1 MKCLLQGEILLKGG
15 VLGESDWYQRK
26 SLIRT
31 QLDPVKAPR
40 GSLREKSGVCR
51 KEAYPEWLEYRKE
64 KGQGGHR
71 LPGMPSPPGCPFCHS
86 QRGRLRHCE
95 IIEAP
100 FAYCENCMDA
110 ARQRWE

>member
-1 MKCLLQGEILLKGG
+1 M
-15 VLGESDWYQRK
+15 GESDWYQRK

-64 KGQGGHR
+64 KGQGGHLVGALEYWR
-71 LPGMPSPPGCPFCHS
+71 PDFDICDRPDVMGL
-86 QRGRLRHCE
+86 
-95 IIEAP
+95 
-100 FAYCENCMDA
+100 
-110 ARQRWE
+110 